1 MDKIYNKFTGIGWAS
16 KISKFKETKNGNKYI
31 TFNFVLFDPSNT
43 DAAKW
48 PAPIVVYLFENSNNN
63 LDNLNLKENS
73 LVQIEGKINS
83 YFFRRKTE
91 ISIWA
96 TSLNELKI

>member
-1 MDKIYNKFTGIGWAS
+1 MDKIYNKFTGIGWIS

-31 TFNFVLFDPSNT
+31 TFNFILFDPSNT

-48 PAPIVVYLFENSNNN
+48 PAPIIVYLFESSTNDLNNI
-63 LDNLNLKENS
+63 NLKENS

-83 YFFRRKTE
+83 YFFRRKVE
-91 ISIWA
+91 ISIW
-96 TSLNELKI
+96 TSSLNEIKI

>member
-1 MDKIYNKFTGIGWAS
+1 MDKIYNKFTGIGWVS

-31 TFNFVLFDPSNT
+31 TFNFILFDPSNT

-48 PAPIVVYLFENSNNN
+48 PAPIVVYLFENSNKN

-73 LVQIEGKINS
+73 VVQIEVKLIH
-83 YFFRRKTE
+83 
-91 ISIWA
+91 IS
-96 TSLNELKI
+96 LKEKLKYQFEQHH